1 MHFIIEFPRRKSKM
15 ELMMKIKTVQSHSP
29 TRLSALTVRKWH
41 ILLGEKSSHISMKEL
56 RPGST
61 IPVRLQGEL
70 GAGENTKKQKHSC
83 SPPGMIEG
91 KGELLKV

>member
-1 MHFIIEFPRRKSKM
+1 MIQ
-15 ELMMKIKTVQSHSP
+15 IKTVQSHSP

-56 RPGST
+56 LPGST

-70 GAGENTKKQKHSC
+70 GAGVPITYQTNRALCHSYTR
-83 SPPGMIEG
+83 GR
-91 KGELLKV
+91 LVY